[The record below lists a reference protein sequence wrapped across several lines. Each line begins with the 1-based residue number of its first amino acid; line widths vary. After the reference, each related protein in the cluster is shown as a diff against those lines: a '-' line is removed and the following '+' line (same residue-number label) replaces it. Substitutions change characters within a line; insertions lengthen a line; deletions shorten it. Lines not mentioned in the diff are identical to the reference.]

1 MKQKYIITAKTI
13 VASINNIVKVIT
25 SVVCASPDAT
35 FEITFDEFKPT
46 RSELQNDK
54 MWAMLHDIQHQIDW
68 IVDGVEIKLTDEE
81 WKDLFTA
88 LLQKEMRVAKG
99 INGGVVLLGRS
110 TKKMKVQEISDV
122 IELMYVFGAER
133 EVVWSERS
141 KE

>member
-1 MKQKYIITAKTI
+1 MKSKYIVTAKSI
-13 VASINNIVKVIT
+13 VESINNIVKVIT

-35 FEITFDEFKPT
+35 FEITFDEYKPT
-46 RSELQNDK
+46 RSDLQNDK

-68 IVDGVEIKLTDEE
+68 IVDGVETKLTDEE

-110 TKKMKVQEISDV
+110 TKRMKVAEISDV
-122 IELMYVFGAER
+122 IELMYAFGAER
-133 EVVWSERS
+133 NITWS